1 MRQLPLGVR
10 IADRALF
17 ATYLAG
23 ANGHAL
29 EHLQGLARGSLS
41 GTAWLCGPESV
52 GKTHL
57 LQATCVLA
65 SERMPAGY
73 FPLAEWAALCSAAL
87 EGLPQLGCICLDDLD
102 SVVGNAAWERSLFGL
117 YREVEERGARLI
129 AAALQPPGLYAWSLP
144 DLASRF
150 AASAVFQLQALGEAE
165 QREALQLRARTRG
178 FELPESTARWLRR
191 RFPRDMASLYALL
204 DTLDEAAL
212 IEQRRLTVPF
222 IRSVLVRR

>member
-17 ATYLAG
+17 ATYMPG
-23 ANGHAL
+23 ENRHAL
-29 EHLQGLARGSLS
+29 EHLQALARGSLA
-41 GTAWLCGPESV
+41 GIAWVCGPEGV

-57 LQATCVLA
+57 LQAACVLA

-73 FPLAEWAALCSAAL
+73 FPLREWAALGAAAL

-102 SVVGNAAWERSLFGL
+102 SVLGNAAWERSLFGL

-129 AAALQPPGLYAWSLP
+129 ASAAQPPGLYAWSLP

-150 AASAVFQLQALGEAE
+150 AASAVFQLHPLSEAE

-178 FELPESTARWLRR
+178 FELPESTARWLQR
-191 RFPRDMASLYALL
+191 RFPRDMGSLYALL

-222 IRSVLVRR
+222 IRSGRVRR